1 MKLNKI
7 LIANR
12 GEIAVRIARAAADLG
27 IPAITVYSEDD
38 AKSLHVLAGDES
50 RALKGTGAAA
60 YLDSQQIISIANQAG
75 CDAVHPGYGFL
86 SESADFAQLCRQAGF
101 TFIGP
106 QPESLELFG
115 DKARTRHLARGS
127 GVPVI
132 AGTSGTVSLGEARDF
147 YLSLGRDA
155 TVMVKA
161 VSGGGGRGIRTVYR
175 LEDLEEAYNRCRSE
189 AETSFGV
196 SDVYVEQLIP
206 RARHIEV
213 QVIGDGKNVVHLGER
228 ECTLQ
233 RRNQKLIEVSPS
245 PSLTPKI
252 RKEITEAALK
262 IAGKVSYLNLGT
274 FEFLVADCEGRSYPY
289 YFLEANPRLQVE
301 HTVTEEVTG
310 VDLVRAQIEIAGG
323 KTLRDLG
330 LTHDARHP
338 HFYSLQARIN
348 LERIGEGGRAIQAG
362 GRISVYEVPSG
373 PGIRVDGYGY
383 SGYSINP
390 AFDSLL
396 AKLIITSRSEKYGD
410 AVARAGRALQEFRIE
425 GVETNIPF
433 LINLLNRPEVINND
447 VYTCFIEDN
456 AAALSKTSELQRDGF
471 FKDNTSDTIR
481 NSVIKNPAVPPGTV
495 PLTTPMQGC
504 VVDIEVIEGDAITVG
519 QKLIVLE
526 SMKMEHVITAGCSGY
541 IRAVCVSL
549 NENVQAGSTLFFV
562 EEAKVSADSTVA
574 ESAIDL
580 DVIRPDLAEVIER
593 HSFTLDERR
602 PEAVAKR
609 RSKNRRTAR
618 ENVNDL
624 CDESSFIEYGALIV
638 AAQRGRRPLDELIR
652 KTPADGLIA
661 GVGTVNRDLFGDD
674 KARCMVLAYD
684 FTVLAGTQGLF
695 NHKKMDRML
704 HIANQWHLPT
714 VFFAEGGGG
723 RPGDTDAN
731 VVAGLDLTTFSRFAA
746 LSGKVPLIG
755 IVEGAC
761 FAGNAAL
768 LGCCDVI
775 IATRGSNIGMGGPA
789 MIEGGGLGVVKPEDI
804 GPIDVQ
810 TRNGVVDIE
819 VANEAEA
826 VAIAKKYISYF
837 QGATSA
843 WEEADQR
850 RLRWLIPEN
859 RLRVYDVRKVI
870 EGLADKG
877 SVLEIRQHFGPGM
890 VTSLVRIEGRPFG
903 LIAND
908 PRHMGGAIE
917 ADDADKAA
925 RFMQL
930 CDVHRL
936 PVLSLCDTPG
946 FMVGPE
952 IEARAQVRH
961 ICRMFVVGAHVTV
974 PYFTIVLRKGY
985 GLGAM
990 AMAAGSFHDSFFTVA
1005 WPTGEFGGMGLEGA
1019 VKHGFRNELAAISDP
1034 AEREATYKFL
1044 VEQAYAMGKGI
1055 NMASYMEIDA
1065 MIDPAET
1072 RRWIMRGLKSAQ
1084 DKSDGPSGRSFVD
1097 PW

>member
-1 MKLNKI
+1 MSLSKI

-12 GEIAVRIARAAADLG
+12 AEVAIRIAHAASDLG
-27 IPAITVYSEDD
+27 IQSVAIYSEDD
-38 AKSLHVLAGDES
+38 AKSLHVLAGDEA
-50 RALKGTGAAA
+50 RELKGRGAVA
-60 YLDSQQIISIANQAG
+60 YLDIEQIISVAHRAG

-86 SESADFAQLCRQAGF
+86 SESADFAQRCGQAGLI
-101 TFIGP
+101 FIGP
-106 QPESLELFG
+106 RPETLELFG
-115 DKARTRHLARGS
+115 DKAHARLLAKEN

-132 AGTSGTVSLGEARDF
+132 AGTGAITLGEARDF
-147 YLSLGRDA
+147 FLSLGKDTA
-155 TVMVKA
+155 IMVKA
-161 VSGGGGRGIRTVYR
+161 VMGGGGRGIRPVYR

-189 AETSFGV
+189 ADAAFGIK
-196 SDVYVEQLIP
+196 DVYVEQLIP

-213 QVIGDGKNVVHLGER
+213 QVIGDGKQVIHLGER

-233 RRNQKLIEVSPS
+233 RRSQKLIEVAPS
-245 PSLTPKI
+245 PSISAKL
-252 RKEITEAALK
+252 RGQITGAALQ
-262 IAGKVSYLNLGT
+262 IARQAGYVSLGT
-274 FEFLVADCEGRSYPY
+274 FEFLVWNPAGKGPA
-289 YFLEANPRLQVE
+289 FAFMEANPRLQVE
-301 HTVTEEVTG
+301 HTVTEDVTG
-310 VDLVRAQIEIAGG
+310 IDLVKAQIEIAGG
-323 KTLRDLG
+323 KTLSDLG
-330 LTHDARHP
+330 LTHDSPHP
-338 HFYSLQARIN
+338 RFYSLQARIN
-348 LERIGEGGRAIQAG
+348 MEHVDHSRGVIPSG
-362 GRISVYEVPSG
+362 GRISIYEVPSG

-383 SGYSINP
+383 SGYTTNP
-390 AFDSLL
+390 SFDSLL
-396 AKLIITSRSEKYGD
+396 AKLIITSRSEKYSD
-410 AVARAGRALQEFRIE
+410 VVARARRALEEFRVE

-433 LINLLNRPEVINND
+433 LLNLLARPEVLNND
-447 VYTCFIEDN
+447 IYTRFIEDN
-456 AAALSKTSELQRDGF
+456 AAALAAAPARQRAKFFADGPVGAAG
-471 FKDNTSDTIR
+471 DTGIQ
-481 NSVIKNPAVPPGTV
+481 KPAAPAGTV
-495 PLTTPMQGC
+495 PVTAPMQGC
-504 VVDIEVIEGDAITVG
+504 VVDIEVIEGDTVTTG
-519 QKLIVLE
+519 HKLVVLE

-541 IRAVCVSL
+541 VRSICVTL
-549 NENVQAGSTLFFV
+549 NENVQAGAPLLFI
-562 EEAKVSADSTVA
+562 EEAEVSDSSKDA
-574 ESAIDL
+574 ESEIDL
-580 DVIRPDLAEVIER
+580 NVIRPDLAEVIER
-593 HSFTLDERR
+593 HSFTLDEHR
-602 PEAVAKR
+602 PDAVAKR
-609 RSKNRRTAR
+609 RSKNRRMAR

-624 CDESSFIEYGALIV
+624 CDPGSFIEYGALIV

-652 KTPADGLIA
+652 KTPADGLIT
-661 GVGTVNRDLFGDD
+661 GIGTVNRDLFDED
-674 KARCMVLAYD
+674 RVRCMVLAYD

-704 HIANQWHLPT
+704 HIANQWQLPT

-731 VVAGLDLTTFSRFAA
+731 VVAGLDITTFGRFAA

-755 IVEGAC
+755 IVEGPC

-819 VANEAEA
+819 VAGEAEA
-826 VAIAKKYISYF
+826 VVVARKYLSYF
-837 QGATSA
+837 QGSTQGWEAT
-843 WEEADQR
+843 DQR

-870 EGLADKG
+870 DALADAN
-877 SVLEIRQHFGPGM
+877 SVLELRPHFGPGI
-890 VTSLVRIEGRPFG
+890 VTALVRVEGRPFG

-930 CDVHRL
+930 CEVHRL

-952 IEARAQVRH
+952 IEVRAQVRH
-961 ICRMFVVGAHVTV
+961 VCRMFVVGAHMTV
-974 PYFTIVLRKGY
+974 PYFTVVLRKGY

-990 AMAAGSFHDSFFTVA
+990 AMAAGGFHDSFFTVA

-1019 VKHGFRNELAAISDP
+1019 VKHGFRKELEAIKDP
-1034 AEREATYKFL
+1034 AEREATYKFF
-1044 VEQAYAMGKGI
+1044 VEQAYAMGKGM

-1065 MIDPAET
+1065 VIDPAET
-1072 RRWIMRGLKSAQ
+1072 RRWIMRGLKSVQ
-1084 DKSDGPSGRSFVD
+1084 DKSPRSSGRSFVD